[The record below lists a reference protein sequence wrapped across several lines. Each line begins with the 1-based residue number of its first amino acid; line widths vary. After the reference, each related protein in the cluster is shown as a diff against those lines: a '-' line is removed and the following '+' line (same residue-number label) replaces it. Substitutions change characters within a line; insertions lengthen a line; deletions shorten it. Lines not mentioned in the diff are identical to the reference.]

1 MLLLDGE
8 SLIHTSPTSCSKDEG
23 TLYYT
28 TKRILWVKQGT
39 QTPNIVIQHEDF
51 RLQQVSKADAKKVML
66 RISVMGPGQA
76 PSDAPALTYTFAWKH
91 ANKEEAL
98 ADRDKY
104 VNELYKITPRK
115 TAGSDAAAAG
125 AGNAAGAAGAGSA
138 AGTNG
143 AGKGATSMGSLHP
156 EFARVKIGSDP
167 ASADDIKLRQDVL
180 SKNVDLAKLHRA
192 LVVSGLVSEEE
203 FWSTRKHI
211 LETQAVQSQL
221 RKGDSSTWLDLA
233 PTTQDGGNF
242 KYTIT
247 PNIAKRIFKE
257 YPQVKRAYI
266 DNVPHKIGEKQF
278 WKRFLAS
285 RFFNRNRSTSA
296 MKGNPDSIFDTC
308 LRDEDNML
316 GDPERFSSQFIM
328 RLLDLSRTEEDSVET
343 GNVPDFTM
351 RPGRFNE
358 SLSLIR
364 RFNHHSE
371 LVLQS
376 AIGTK
381 RKELSAPSASEAVD
395 RELDKAIVLP
405 DLEVPRPEKR
415 VKLNIQDQSRYL
427 TSLVKG
433 DVSMRSSD
441 DEMQQRRSTFSISF
455 DLSQSLEGCGNTQRT
470 MAALTGSVRRVAFK
484 SRPNRIKEL
493 SIPSSLNKAVEECY
507 GAGTEMLRHL
517 WAIMRVPMTPEKRQK
532 ADKIIAA
539 FDSVHR
545 HIRDTVTKANSAE
558 SKNANLGSTIEQMV
572 QPVIDSLKA
581 GKKEY
586 ERRVRGAQVSS

>member
-1 MLLLDGE
+1 M
-8 SLIHTSPTSCSKDEG
+8 S
-23 TLYYT
+23 
-28 TKRILWVKQGT
+28 
-39 QTPNIVIQHEDF
+39 
-51 RLQQVSKADAKKVML
+51 
-66 RISVMGPGQA
+66 
-76 PSDAPALTYTFAWKH
+76 
-91 ANKEEAL
+91 
-98 ADRDKY
+98 
-104 VNELYKITPRK
+104 
-115 TAGSDAAAAG
+115 
-125 AGNAAGAAGAGSA
+125 
-138 AGTNG
+138 
-143 AGKGATSMGSLHP
+143 SLHP
-156 EFARVKIGSDP
+156 EFAKVKIGTDP
-167 ASADDIKLRQDVL
+167 ASAEDIKLRQDVL
-180 SKNVDLAKLHRA
+180 SKNADLAKLHRA

-296 MKGNPDSIFDTC
+296 MKGNPDSIFDVC

-316 GDPERFSSQFIM
+316 GDPDRFSSQFIM

-343 GNVPDFTM
+343 GNMPDFTM
-351 RPGRFNE
+351 RPGRFSE

-381 RKELSAPSASEAVD
+381 RKELPVSSATVD
-395 RELDKAIVLP
+395 RELGRAIMLP
-405 DLEVPRPEKR
+405 DLEQPRAEKR

-433 DVSMRSSD
+433 DVTMRSSD
-441 DEMQQRRSTFSISF
+441 EDMLQQRSTFSINF
-455 DLSQSLEGCGNTQRT
+455 DLSHPLSDCGNTQRT

-493 SIPSSLNKAVEECY
+493 SIPPSLSKAVEECY

-517 WAIMRVPMTPEKRQK
+517 WAIMRLPMTPEKRQK

-539 FDSVHR
+539 FD
-545 HIRDTVTKANSAE
+545 N
-558 SKNANLGSTIEQMV
+558 
-572 QPVIDSLKA
+572 
-581 GKKEY
+581 
-586 ERRVRGAQVSS
+586 